1 MELSNIKLNEKYT
14 LLIEN
19 TWGILVSRKVK
30 INDISEVE
38 GYYKEYGA
46 KNLKIIYTEKNKRKK
61 YGVKFTDN
69 KVAIIDGW
77 IDIKG
82 VANDNNVSEF
92 EAFKEGLFDDIIK
105 DNKLNP
111 ILIYN

>member
-1 MELSNIKLNEKYT
+1 MELNNIKLNEKYT

-19 TWGILVSRKVK
+19 TWGILVSRKVR

-38 GYYKEYGA
+38 AYCKYGA

-82 VANDNNVSEF
+82 VANDSNVSEL
-92 EAFKEGLFDDIIK
+92 ESFKEGLFDNIIEI
-105 DNKLNP
+105 NKLKP
-111 ILIYN
+111 VLRYN